1 MLAIVVAKN
10 RQEEEDAYSYR
21 SPRLTGRGTK
31 KDKRVSTTALRDPS
45 SLDQR
50 ECLPL
55 RERVRTGG

>member
-1 MLAIVVAKN
+1 MERASIPKSECLPL
-10 RQEEEDAYSYR
+10 RCSLESEDC
-21 SPRLTGRGTK
+21 TK